1 MAKRVIP
8 DPLKRRHLIEQDL
21 DESRCLAIADA
32 YEAEGRTIE
41 ALQFFVKAGARAR
54 LGLVAEAAVA
64 AGDAFLLK
72 QVADILGED
81 QGIFGSRSRSLSLAA
96 FQRKSSSSITW
107 LSTSM
112 MRRFPA

>member
-81 QGIFGSRSRSLSLAA
+81 QGQARWQTLADAAQEKGLERYTEMAFRHARSSEE
-96 FQRKSSSSITW
+96 
-107 LSTSM
+107 
-112 MRRFPA
+112 

>member
-21 DESRCLAIADA
+21 DESQCLAVAEA
-32 YEAEGRTIE
+32 YEAEGRTFE
-41 ALQFFVKAGARAR
+41 ALQFFLKAGARER
-54 LGLVAEAAVA
+54 LASVADAAVA

-81 QGIFGSRSRSLSLAA
+81 QGQARWGMLADAAKEKGLERYAEIARRHARSGEE
-96 FQRKSSSSITW
+96 
-107 LSTSM
+107 
-112 MRRFPA
+112 